1 MEQRFCTVAQAVVSS
16 QTHVMHIPP
25 EAFSNLNVHRGTM
38 TIDPPGTGVAVG
50 IPVIVP
56 IPGIPMPVRSINMAV
71 VIDSPPEIGLKT
83 PNPAETDGANRSP
96 DPGQS
101 PNPRPAMTTPRF
113 SFPEALPTPPFP
125 VGFVC
130 CPVAVPAVHFVTAQQ
145 LYQVAYQ
152 RAVEASRPTL
162 YERFSFRSVN

>member
-1 MEQRFCTVAQAVVSS
+1 
-16 QTHVMHIPP
+16 
-25 EAFSNLNVHRGTM
+25 M

-71 VIDSPPEIGLKT
+71 VIDSPPEIEAKT

-101 PNPRPAMTTPRF
+101 PEPPARDDNAAVQLPPGPTAPAGPGRFRLLPGGDPRRAFRHRPTALPSRLSAGGRSRPAD
-113 SFPEALPTPPFP
+113 ALRT
-125 VGFVC
+125 V
-130 CPVAVPAVHFVTAQQ
+130 Q
-145 LYQVAYQ
+145 LS
-152 RAVEASRPTL
+152 VEELAAGIGRHGEVRP
-162 YERFSFRSVN
+162 SPSGV